1 MRGKK
6 VIVLFRVT
14 NKKNFNFNSAVPYSK
29 KKKLN
34 SIGFLADKYSR
45 YNWNKDKLK
54 GKNKLRTVI
63 INRDKTEHAEYLTFT
78 KIEKYGY
85 SI

>member
-1 MRGKK
+1 MPCR
-6 VIVLFRVT
+6 I
-14 NKKNFNFNSAVPYSK
+14 A

-78 KIEKYGY
+78 GPLKNQKIRIEVKEQL
-85 SI
+85 